1 MLLEYDLRGDGLP
14 PKSLCLTFDDG
25 PGPDTYELG
34 RFLAEQGVPAAF
46 FVIGRHAERRPNV
59 LERLTAWGHTLGN
72 HTDSHAGLVALA
84 RAGGDVAGELAR
96 ADAVIRPFL
105 NDDVVY
111 FRPPY
116 GSWGESVAGL
126 LKGDGRFADYVGPV
140 QWDVLGDDWACWGKG
155 VSVEEAARRH
165 LEAVERKGRGIVLLH
180 DGADDPAQ
188 QPRNRTT
195 ELTQLLVP
203 RLLDRGYRFLRLDD
217 VPSVRAA

>member
-1 MLLEYDLRGDGLP
+1 
-14 PKSLCLTFDDG
+14 
-25 PGPDTYELG
+25 
-34 RFLAEQGVPAAF
+34 VPAAF

-59 LERLTAWGHTLGN
+59 LERLTAWGHTIGN

-84 RAGGDVAGELAR
+84 RSGGDVAGELSR

-116 GSWGESVAGL
+116 GSWGEPVAGL
-126 LKGDGRFADYVGPV
+126 LNRDGRFADYVGPV
-140 QWDVLGDDWACWGKG
+140 QWDVLADDWACWRKG

-165 LEAVERKGRGIVLLH
+165 VEAVERRGRGIVLLH

-188 QPRNRTT
+188 QPRHRTT
-195 ELTQLLVP
+195 ELTKLLVP

-217 VPSVRAA
+217 VPSVRAAAAATRSRFRRD